1 MFSDTLTPFSLAI
14 IRLVSRKLTN
24 LERYIKFGPRHGN
37 IKKNTEKKNV
47 SKYKQLE
54 WSKANKDEDQ
64 RNAPLIKALQTSVF

>member
-37 IKKNTEKKNV
+37 IKKNTEKNV